1 MDLGHNGSGQGL
13 GYNINIPWPHNRVG
27 AAEYQ
32 AAFQSVVL
40 PALRGFNPDL
50 ILVASGFDAVAG
62 DILAGTRL
70 PPRSYYHMTR
80 QLLSLRKPVAVI
92 LEGGY
97 APALIAQASL
107 NVMHALLGR
116 DPPCNDSDSESE
128 AEKSEAAEA
137 AGLLDAVRRQL
148 NTVPPWSGMS
158 CPGSDRYF
166 HEEPVAAAG
175 IDVAR
180 KLSQLIETQTKLY
193 D

>member
-1 MDLGHNGSGQGL
+1 
-13 GYNINIPWPHNRVG
+13 
-27 AAEYQ
+27 
-32 AAFQSVVL
+32 
-40 PALRGFNPDL
+40 
-50 ILVASGFDAVAG
+50 
-62 DILAGTRL
+62 
-70 PPRSYYHMTR
+70 MTR

-116 DPPCNDSDSESE
+116 DPPCNVSDSESE
-128 AEKSEAAEA
+128 ASESQAEKSEAAEA